1 MNSQVYKV
9 GCTHIVYKQFSVH
22 VIMKRTHMGYSTVVL
37 LMFFKML
44 AGNVVVDTNPQGA
57 LTSRAVHACVGSV
70 QICTLVNMHTL
81 IHLYM
86 TISSLS
92 IILYRKEIHVYI

>member
-92 IILYRKEIHVYI
+92 IILYCKEIHVYI